1 MATIRKRRNRYC
13 VIYRCEDENGKEQQK
28 WETFATNEEA
38 KRRKKEIEA
47 QEFVGTIVVPS
58 AKTLNELME
67 EYMSVYGV
75 NSWAMSTYES
85 KRSLYLNY
93 IAPMLG
99 SMQIKDISTH
109 VLDKYYQSLLR
120 VRSKATNHRK
130 PQNEYLTA
138 HTVREIHK
146 LLRSCFNQ
154 AVKWDLLQRNPCDRA
169 TLPKEE
175 HAKREIWDMK
185 TLQQALSL
193 CDDDILRLAMNLAFS
208 CSLRIGEMLALT
220 WDCVE
225 ISDTAIQNGEAFIF
239 VNKELQRVNRDAL
252 SALNKRDVV
261 FQFPAIIG
269 KTTTALVL
277 KKPKTETS
285 TRKVFLPETVA
296 KMLIERKATV
306 DEEKS
311 LFGDE
316 YNDYNLVFCSPIG
329 RPMESQVITHMLKD
343 LIEKHDLPPVVF
355 HSLRHSSI
363 TYKLKLS
370 GGDIKMA
377 QGDSGHAQA
386 TMVTEQYAHVLD
398 DDRRKNAQRL
408 EQAFYQKK
416 ETFTPSLPNTEQ
428 PTTPES
434 TEDRLSIIMKLL
446 SDPQTT
452 ELLKV
457 LVNKV

>member
-1 MATIRKRRNRYC
+1 MVLKLIREAAEY
-13 VIYRCEDENGKEQQK
+13 ITEYEPIFLYLYENS
-28 WETFATNEEA
+28 TNLI
-38 KRRKKEIEA
+38 KP
-47 QEFVGTIVVPS
+47 T
-58 AKTLNELME
+58 
-67 EYMSVYGV
+67 
-75 NSWAMSTYES
+75 NSKPQS
-85 KRSLYLNY
+85 RSLKRTK
-93 IAPMLG
+93 
-99 SMQIKDISTH
+99 S
-109 VLDKYYQSLLR
+109 VLR
-120 VRSKATNHRK
+120 H
-130 PQNEYLTA
+130 
-138 HTVREIHK
+138 
-146 LLRSCFNQ
+146 
-154 AVKWDLLQRNPCDRA
+154 W
-169 TLPKEE
+169 
-175 HAKREIWDMK
+175 
-185 TLQQALSL
+185 
-193 CDDDILRLAMNLAFS
+193 
-208 CSLRIGEMLALT
+208 
-220 WDCVE
+220 
-225 ISDTAIQNGEAFIF
+225 
-239 VNKELQRVNRDAL
+239 
-252 SALNKRDVV
+252 
-261 FQFPAIIG
+261 
-269 KTTTALVL
+269 
-277 KKPKTETS
+277 
-285 TRKVFLPETVA
+285 
-296 KMLIERKATV
+296 MLIERKATV

-370 GGDIKMA
+370 GGDIKMV

-428 PTTPES
+428 PTAPES